1 MSPEPKPPLESTEP
15 VPTKPKSRLREFLDE
30 NVPTLITAIALALG
44 VRWLIAEPRYIP
56 SSSMEPTLQINDR
69 LIVEKITY
77 RFRAPE
83 RGEVVVFYP
92 PNHPLVDDTSKVYI
106 KRVVGLPGDRLRI
119 AKGTVF
125 VNDQPL
131 PEPYIAE
138 GPRYQLPITNEKD
151 CLGCFPVPVELSAK
165 GNPVFVVPPGHFWV
179 MGDNRNNSQDSHAWG
194 FLPQQNLVG
203 RAVFRYW
210 PLDRRFGLLTTP
222 PYPTA
227 LPAPQP

>member
-1 MSPEPKPPLESTEP
+1 MSPEPKPPLESP
-15 VPTKPKSRLREFLDE
+15 VPEKKGRVREFIDE
-30 NVPTLITAIALALG
+30 NVPTLVAAIALALG

-77 RFRAPE
+77 RFRLPE

-92 PNHPLVDDTSKVYI
+92 PTHPLVEDTSKVYI

-119 AKGTVF
+119 ATGQVF
-125 VNDQPL
+125 VNDLPL
-131 PEPYIAE
+131 EEPYTAE
-138 GPRYQLPITNEKD
+138 GPRYQLPIVREKD
-151 CLGCFPVPVELSAK
+151 CLGCFQPPVELSAN
-165 GNPVFVVPPGHFWV
+165 GTAVFVVPPGHYWV

-210 PLDRRFGLLTTP
+210 PLDRRFGLLPLP
-222 PYPTA
+222 PYAAAQKP
-227 LPAPQP
+227 